1 MSRTESWA
9 WERFDVLLTE
19 ADGKAL
25 FAEHG
30 IPIPAGVVVMD
41 AVPALSGDGPWMVKA
56 QVPVGGR
63 GKAGGIVRCDTRASI
78 EAAVTSL
85 LGSRLKGHVV
95 DACLVE
101 AVAVGQE
108 RYLAIMVDPASY
120 GLRVIYSAQGGTE
133 IEQSG
138 SAAVRLCPP
147 HPGAVAEVLADLIAD
162 EPDAWRHSVAAIGK
176 ALAEMLLTRELALAE
191 INPLFVSEAGCV
203 AGDAKV
209 VVDLNAIARQPRIA
223 QMIAAR
229 PAIYLDACRKIAEGF
244 DYVELDPE
252 GEIGLI
258 TTGAGLSMM
267 LIDELTARGAKP
279 LNFCDIRTGQMRGSP
294 ARLIRV
300 LAWITARPSLK
311 AVLVNIF
318 AGITDLGEFAGLLAA
333 AIQASPAL
341 QVPVVARLVGRNAAE
356 AQRILAEAQPGVL
369 VTEDL
374 AEALARIDAI
384 VGAAS

>member
-1 MSRTESWA
+1 MLQMASWA
-9 WERFDVLLTE
+9 WERSDVRFTE

-25 FAEHG
+25 FAEYG
-30 IPIPAGVVVMD
+30 IPIPAGVVAMD
-41 AVPALSGDGPWMVKA
+41 VVPADVIAALARDGPWMVKA

-63 GKAGGIVRCDTRASI
+63 GKAGGIIRCETAASV
-78 EAAVTSL
+78 EAAIAGL
-85 LGSRLKGHVV
+85 LGRRLKGHSI

-101 AVAVGQE
+101 VAVAGQE
-108 RYLAIMVDPASY
+108 RYLAIMVDPANY
-120 GLRVIYSAQGGTE
+120 GLRVIYSAQGGVK

-138 SAAVRLCPP
+138 SAAARICPP

-162 EPDAWRHSVAAIGK
+162 EPDAWRDQVASIGK
-176 ALAEMLLTRELALAE
+176 ALAEMLLKRELALAE
-191 INPLFVSEAGCV
+191 INPLFVSASGCV

-209 VVDLNAIARQPRIA
+209 VVDLNAIVRQPRIA

-229 PAIYLDACRKIAEGF
+229 PSIYVDACRKIAEGF
-244 DYVELDPE
+244 DYVELDPD
-252 GEIGLI
+252 GEIGLV

-300 LAWITARPSLK
+300 LEWITAQPSLK

-333 AIQASPAL
+333 ANAVVGPRGSFWSAKSA
-341 QVPVVARLVGRNAAE
+341 VPRKRNALMPTRAW
-356 AQRILAEAQPGVL
+356 A
-369 VTEDL
+369 
-374 AEALARIDAI
+374 
-384 VGAAS
+384 AASRCLR

>member
-1 MSRTESWA
+1 M
-9 WERFDVLLTE
+9 LLIE

-25 FAEHG
+25 FTEQG
-30 IPIPAGVVVMD
+30 IPVPAGVVVTD
-41 AVPALSGDGPWMVKA
+41 VVTALPGDGPWMVKA

-63 GKAGGIVRCDTRASI
+63 GKAGGIVRCGSRAEV
-78 EAAVTSL
+78 EAAVGSM
-85 LGSRLKGHVV
+85 LGTRLKGHAV

-101 AVAVGQE
+101 AAAVGQE
-108 RYLAIMVDPASY
+108 RYISVMVDAASY
-120 GLRVIYSAQGGTE
+120 GLRVIYSAAGGVE

-138 SAAVRLCPP
+138 SVEGRLCAP
-147 HPGAVAEVLADLIAD
+147 HPGAVAEALEDLVVG
-162 EPDAWRHSVAAIGK
+162 EPAAWRDQVAAIGK
-176 ALAEMLLTRELALAE
+176 AIGTLLIEKELALVE

-209 VVDLNAIARQPRIA
+209 VVDLNAVERQPVIA
-223 QMIAAR
+223 SMIAAR
-229 PAIYLDACRKIAEGF
+229 PAIYMDACRKIAEGF

-252 GEIGLI
+252 GQIGLV

-300 LAWITARPSLK
+300 LEWITARPSLK

-333 AIQASPAL
+333 AMQASPGL
-341 QVPVVARLVGRNAAE
+341 KVPVVARLVGRNAAE
-356 AQRILAEAQPGVL
+356 AKRILGEAQPGML

-374 AEALARIDAI
+374 AEALVRVDAI
-384 VGAAS
+384 VGAIGGAAS